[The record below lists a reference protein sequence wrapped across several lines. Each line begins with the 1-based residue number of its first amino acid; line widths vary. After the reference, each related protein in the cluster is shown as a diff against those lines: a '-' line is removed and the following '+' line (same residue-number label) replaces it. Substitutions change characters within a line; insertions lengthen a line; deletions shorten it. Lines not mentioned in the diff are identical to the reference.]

1 MKNSNCFLWPV
12 SSQKDVRKSIDSHMA
27 TVAAISGELAC
38 GLDIADVKRALELL
52 EAPNGGE
59 EAQELRGYLQ
69 KMAKVVE

>member
-1 MKNSNCFLWPV
+1 
-12 SSQKDVRKSIDSHMA
+12 MA